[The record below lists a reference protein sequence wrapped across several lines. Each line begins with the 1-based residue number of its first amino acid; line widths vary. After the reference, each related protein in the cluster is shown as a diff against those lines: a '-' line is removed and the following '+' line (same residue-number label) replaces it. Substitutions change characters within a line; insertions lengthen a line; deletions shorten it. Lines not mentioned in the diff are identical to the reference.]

1 MDVLLGKLAIVSFL
15 FVISLSAINV
25 IPFTIELLEVF
36 IFFKIKV
43 DLEDVGKDVEYG
55 SEILSSK

>member
-1 MDVLLGKLAIVSFL
+1 MGKLAIVSFL

-25 IPFTIELLEVF
+25 IPFTIELSEVF

-43 DLEDVGKDVEYG
+43 DFEVVGKEVAYG
-55 SEILSSK
+55 SETLSSK